1 MRRRKLT
8 IGGAPAPLPDF
19 TEVGVE
25 TEAQGLPPGVRVR
38 YFRSNVARPMVDGA
52 GAGSRVPP
60 GAIVWG
66 EEGASFPEAAAVTPV
81 PGPEEGPH
89 APVEP
94 EVGVGP
100 VPTVREA
107 VEGALA
113 ALPADVREGARSEV
127 EGALGRAGV

>member
-8 IGGAPAPLPDF
+8 IGSAATPLPDF
-19 TEVGVE
+19 TEVAVE
-25 TEAQGLPPGVRVR
+25 TEAQGLPPRVRVR
-38 YFRSNVARPMVDGA
+38 WFRSNVARPMVDGA

-89 APVEP
+89 ALAEP
-94 EVGVGP
+94 GEGVGL

-113 ALPADVREGARSEV
+113 ALPADVCEGARSEV
-127 EGALGRAGV
+127 EGALGRAGA

>member
-8 IGGAPAPLPDF
+8 IGGASGSLSDF
-19 TEVGVE
+19 TEVAVE

-38 YFRSNVARPMVDGA
+38 WFHSNVARPMVDGA
-52 GAGSRVPP
+52 EAGNCVPP

-66 EEGASFPEAAAVTPV
+66 EEGASFPEAAAVTPI

-89 APVEP
+89 ASVEP

-100 VPTVREA
+100 IPTVREA

-113 ALPADVREGARSEV
+113 ALPADVREGARAEV

>member
-19 TEVGVE
+19 TEVAVE
-25 TEAQGLPPGVRVR
+25 TEAQGLPPGARVR
-38 YFRSNVARPMVDGA
+38 WFRSNVTRPMVDGA
-52 GAGSRVPP
+52 EAGSRVPS

-66 EEGASFPEAAAVTPV
+66 EEGASFPEAVVVTPV

-94 EVGVGP
+94 SVGVGP

-107 VEGALA
+107 VEAALA
-113 ALPADVREGARSEV
+113 ALPADVHEGARGEV
-127 EGALGRAGV
+127 EGALGRAGA

>member
-8 IGGAPAPLPDF
+8 IGSAATPLPDF
-19 TEVGVE
+19 TEVAVE
-25 TEAQGLPPGVRVR
+25 TEAQGLPPRVRVR
-38 YFRSNVARPMVDGA
+38 WFRSNVARPMVDGA

-107 VEGALA
+107 VEVALV
-113 ALPADVREGARSEV
+113 ALPADVREGARAEV
-127 EGALGRAGV
+127 EGALGRAGA